1 VGIAVIGLHDGLSL
15 PVDVTLTPTGLRDDV
30 RGLDLPLNESGRVV
44 VQSSTPDAAAAA
56 LVALYGIDVRRARAD
71 ARTFCAEVND
81 RLLLNLYARGGAAIL
96 VVRWIIVAARLLPYG
111 ARPSTPARRR
121 AVDTTSMHKTVVSGV
136 RALGPAALAFG
147 AGAAAAAALA
157 LSALGGRAPTFALAA
172 GAAVAAGVIAHE
184 LGHLLALRGV
194 PACLVTRG
202 LRLSVLHRPLDRSRE
217 ALVAVA
223 GPAAGTT
230 VALGPLVAFFVRG
243 SPEAAVASLVLLLQL
258 SGCTVL
264 TRDGRRLCAAW

>member
-1 VGIAVIGLHDGLSL
+1 MIGLDDRLSL
-15 PVDVTLTPTGLRDDV
+15 PVGVTLTPTGLRDEV
-30 RGLDLPLNESGRVV
+30 RGLDLPLNEAGRVV
-44 VQSSTPDAAAAA
+44 VQSSTPAAAGAA
-56 LVALYGIDVRRARAD
+56 LVALYGIEEPRALAD
-71 ARTFCAEVND
+71 ARTFCAELND
-81 RLLLNLYARGGAAIL
+81 RLLLNVGARGGGVTL

-111 ARPSTPARRR
+111 ARPSTPARRQ
-121 AVDTTSMHKTVVSGV
+121 AVDTTSTHGTVASGV

-147 AGAAAAAALA
+147 AGAAAAAALF
-157 LSALGGRAPTFALAA
+157 LTALGGRAPTFVLAA
-172 GAAVAAGVIAHE
+172 GAAVACGVVAHE

-202 LRLSVLHRPLDRSRE
+202 LRLSVLHRPLDRGRE

-230 VALGPLVAFFVRG
+230 VALGPLVVFFVRG
-243 SPEAAVASLVLLLQL
+243 SPEAAIASLLLLLQL